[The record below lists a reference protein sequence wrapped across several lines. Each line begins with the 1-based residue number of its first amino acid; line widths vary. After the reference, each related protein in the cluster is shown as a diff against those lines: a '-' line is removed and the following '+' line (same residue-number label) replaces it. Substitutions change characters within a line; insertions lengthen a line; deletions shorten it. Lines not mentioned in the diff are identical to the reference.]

1 MHDWCA
7 RQKIV
12 GAHLNGYVGKQIPTL
27 APSAYSQEDI
37 DFIVPRVLELTYT
50 SHSLKGWAEALGY
63 EGDPFVF
70 DPERRAILR
79 AELDARYAK
88 LYGLNEQELRYILD
102 PADVYGE
109 DYPSESFRVL
119 KEKEIAEFGEYR
131 TQRMVLDAWHMQEE
145 QSVGLYVRREQFN
158 DRWLYLRTLVGQL
171 ITQSSLHRIP
181 VVDLIGA
188 YASLRNPLAFA
199 IDGMPPVVNEWVR
212 QYNDTIR
219 DGEHLESVLD
229 EMFEAGEISISKD
242 GIISLCDDAHLLAA
256 TDLPDIAMD
265 ARMALAFSRIVRR
278 EEKIAE
284 WLSLVSPAFRLKVS
298 GGYYARAA

>member
-1 MHDWCA
+1 M
-7 RQKIV
+7 
-12 GAHLNGYVGKQIPTL
+12 
-27 APSAYSQEDI
+27 
-37 DFIVPRVLELTYT
+37 T
-50 SHSLKGWAEALGY
+50 SHDLIKNEYANDEFKWT
-63 EGDPFVF
+63 
-70 DPERRAILR
+70 
-79 AELDARYAK
+79 RYAK
-88 LYGLNEQELRYILD
+88 LYGLNEQELRYILA

>member
-1 MHDWCA
+1 M
-7 RQKIV
+7 
-12 GAHLNGYVGKQIPTL
+12 
-27 APSAYSQEDI
+27 
-37 DFIVPRVLELTYT
+37 T
-50 SHSLKGWAEALGY
+50 SHDLIKNEYANGEFKWT
-63 EGDPFVF
+63 
-70 DPERRAILR
+70 
-79 AELDARYAK
+79 RYAK

-199 IDGMPPVVNEWVR
+199 IDGMPPVVN
-212 QYNDTIR
+212 
-219 DGEHLESVLD
+219 
-229 EMFEAGEISISKD
+229 A
-242 GIISLCDDAHLLAA
+242 AA
-256 TDLPDIAMD
+256 T
-265 ARMALAFSRIVRR
+265 
-278 EEKIAE
+278 
-284 WLSLVSPAFRLKVS
+284 
-298 GGYYARAA
+298 